1 MRAHLS
7 EHDNLDIVKVNS
19 RPLKTISK
27 QTKKHPSTHNQ
38 NQQNCFICLTT
49 KKPRVFYKK

>member
-1 MRAHLS
+1 MINHQCATTRV
-7 EHDNLDIVKVNS
+7 IS

-38 NQQNCFICLTT
+38 NQQNCFSA
-49 KKPRVFYKK
+49 